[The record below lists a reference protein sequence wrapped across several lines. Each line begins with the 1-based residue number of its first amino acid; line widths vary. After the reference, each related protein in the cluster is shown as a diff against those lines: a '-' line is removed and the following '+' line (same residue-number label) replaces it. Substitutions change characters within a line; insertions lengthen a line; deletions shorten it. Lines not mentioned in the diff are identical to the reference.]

1 MTEKNKLNPFF
12 YSVGFKGSLIK
23 RSSEKLTEGE
33 QSTADFYFT
42 CIIPVKALVGG

>member
-1 MTEKNKLNPFF
+1 MTEKNKLNPFS

-23 RSSEKLTEGE
+23 RSSEKLTEE